1 VNPLAVAA
9 VWLGTGAAGALA
21 VTRLRVRRLAIVVP
35 LAGLAA
41 VVVGGAGSSPIHF
54 LSTTVTLSSVD
65 RAGQGLLAAA
75 AVSLAAA
82 VILAPSLTGSES
94 FAIGM
99 VGGATVVALATDAVV
114 VWALALTAAVATL
127 ALRWITT
134 TPNRATLA
142 AGRVAGGG
150 AAALLAAGLFLPLPE
165 VTGPR
170 PVMVAILLASGLA
183 ALMAL
188 LPLGGWAA
196 GSYASLRG
204 IDFAPWQ
211 LLLAP
216 AVLLSTDRLAG
227 ALPTA
232 SIEVFQRALLAMAL
246 ATAVWSGLQAA
257 RAHLSTRYGRLFI
270 ADLALAAAAVGGT
283 RSSVALTGGLLIVLT
298 HLLLGPLL
306 LPLREEPRRRR
317 PQRVA
322 WALLSGLPPTPSFWG
337 RFLVLEALAQT
348 NASLLYPALVAA
360 ALVFV
365 AATLSCLPGQIRR
378 PGSSSPAGLLA
389 PAVSWLLVVGAIA
402 LGLAPQGITGM
413 IFGSQ

>member
-1 VNPLAVAA
+1 VSALAVAA
-9 VWLGTGAAGALA
+9 VWLGAGAAGALFH
-21 VTRLRVRRLAIVVP
+21 TRLKFRRLAIVVP

-41 VVVGGAGSSPIHF
+41 VIVAGAGSSPIQF
-54 LSTTVTLSSVD
+54 LSTTVTVSGVD
-65 RAGQGLLAAA
+65 RSGQGLLAAA
-75 AVSLAAA
+75 AVSLATA
-82 VILAPSLTGSES
+82 VILAPSLSGSES

-114 VWALALTAAVATL
+114 VWALALTAAVAAL
-127 ALRWITT
+127 AVRWITAS
-134 TPNRATLA
+134 PSRGTLA

-150 AAALLAAGLFLPLPE
+150 AAALLAAGLFLPLPD
-165 VTGPR
+165 VAGPR
-170 PVMVAILLASGLA
+170 PVLVAILLASGVA

-196 GSYASLRG
+196 GGYASLRG
-204 IDFAPWQ
+204 IDVAPWQ

-216 AVLLSTDRLAG
+216 AVLLSTDRLGG

-232 SIEVFQRALLAMAL
+232 SVAVFQRTLLAMAL

-257 RAHLSTRYGRLFI
+257 RAHLSARYGRVFL

-298 HLLLGPLL
+298 HLLLGPVL
-306 LPLREEPRRRR
+306 LPLHEEPRRSR

-337 RFLVLEALAQT
+337 RFLVFEALAQT
-348 NASLLYPALVAA
+348 NAALLYPALVAA

-365 AATLSCLPGQIRR
+365 ATILACLPGQTRR
-378 PGSSSPAGLLA
+378 PGSAPRAGLLA
-389 PAVSWLLVVGAIA
+389 PSVSWLLVGGGIA

-413 IFGSQ
+413 IFGGQ